1 MLNRA
6 GVSEFDCDTIRKKLQ
21 TAFPGVRG
29 LTIKLV
35 VFTVFFLVSSTLA
48 GMASAQEGHPF
59 KGTWRGT
66 ITTGSTTRPLLIIM
80 DYDGENITG
89 MINPG
94 RNSYRF
100 SSTELDASNW
110 LFKAQATTREG
121 VEISLQATLQDVGA
135 RNRFLEGAWSEGGST
150 YPFKITRE

>member
-1 MLNRA
+1 MR
-6 GVSEFDCDTIRKKLQ
+6 
-21 TAFPGVRG
+21 
-29 LTIKLV
+29 IKLV
-35 VFTVFFLVSSTLA
+35 VLAVFFLLTSALA
-48 GMASAQEGHPF
+48 GMVIAQEGHPI

-94 RNSYRF
+94 RSSYRF
-100 SSTELDASNW
+100 SSSELDASNW
-110 LFKAQATTREG
+110 LFKADATTREG
-121 VEISLQATLQDVGA
+121 VEISMQATLQDIGA

-150 YPFKITRE
+150 YPFKVTRE